1 MGLMVGSPWIAL
13 LPLYIALGGGRGRG
27 RGRRKSSA
35 AEQSH
40 QWALFTKQKVD
51 HRLKKHKKRKE
62 KKKAFL

>member
-1 MGLMVGSPWIAL
+1 MVGSPWIAL
-13 LPLYIALGGGRGRG
+13 LPLYIALGGVRG

-62 KKKAFL
+62 KGFFIDK

>member
-1 MGLMVGSPWIAL
+1 M